1 MRKLYLVLLA
11 LTISVAMLAVSVVPV
26 LAEKPTTLP
35 DNKPVAWVDSAVN
48 TNQSAIGD
56 GIKTSHSLH
65 VKQLADGT
73 VEGVVEYHNYIT
85 DEKGHFTSFDQ
96 TLTKFYELP
105 DGAKVAEVV
114 AHVPRDGQ
122 PDGHIKYLIVDYGE
136 PSTYDWHKV
145 FVWLPDWG
153 YPAPYWYSE
162 FGPNPIP
169 YKGDLDKPLFSGNAN
184 VTITDNYVKPP
195 ITGSCILYVNNDTY
209 IHDMFISTQSP
220 SGTITG
226 TGGYPW
232 SGPPYYAGFDWTL
245 VGQITGT
252 DVTFTVTYSN
262 AYTAILTGTIGPD
275 GSMSGGAGTGGVVNW
290 RAVQV
295 P

>member
-11 LTISVAMLAVSVVPV
+11 LTLSAVLLIISAMPV
-26 LAEKPTTLP
+26 FAEKPTTLP
-35 DNKPVAWVDSAVN
+35 DNKPVAWVDSEIN
-48 TNQSAIGD
+48 TNQSAMD
-56 GIKTSHSLH
+56 VGIKTSHSLH
-65 VKQLADGT
+65 VRLLADGT
-73 VEGVVEYHNYIT
+73 VEGVVEYHNYLT
-85 DEKGHFTSFDQ
+85 KEKGHFTSFDQ
-96 TLTKFYELP
+96 TLTRFYELP

-114 AHVPRDGQ
+114 ALIPMDGQ

-136 PSTYDWHKV
+136 PSTNDWHKV
-145 FVWLPDWG
+145 YAWLPDFG

-162 FGPNPIP
+162 FGPDPIP
-169 YKGDLDKPLFSGNAN
+169 YKGDEDKPIYSGNAK
-184 VTITDNYVKPP
+184 VTITENYVKPSS
-195 ITGSCILYVNNDTY
+195 TGNWILYVNDDTY

-220 SGTITG
+220 GGAITG

-232 SGPPYYAGFDWTL
+232 SGPPYEPGYDWTL

-262 AYTAILTGTIGPD
+262 GYTATVTGTIGPD
-275 GSMSGGAGTGGVVNW
+275 GNMSGDAGTGGVTNW
-290 RAVQV
+290 RAVRV